1 MPKEYVTHNCCDYAQ
16 ERVDALESEVER
28 LKRIVA
34 RELSENDELGS
45 EYVYVVALKEDNIRL
60 REALTSIACLDKP
73 KQRLIKYWMR
83 LTKMQCA
90 EVLATDTQIA
100 RETLKL
106 LQVTYENNK

>member
-1 MPKEYVTHNCCDYAQ
+1 VKTCVTHHRCDCTQ
-16 ERVDALESEVER
+16 EKVDALESDV
-28 LKRIVA
+28 L
-34 RELSENDELGS
+34 
-45 EYVYVVALKEDNIRL
+45 RL

-73 KQRLIKYWMR
+73 KQSSKKYWMR